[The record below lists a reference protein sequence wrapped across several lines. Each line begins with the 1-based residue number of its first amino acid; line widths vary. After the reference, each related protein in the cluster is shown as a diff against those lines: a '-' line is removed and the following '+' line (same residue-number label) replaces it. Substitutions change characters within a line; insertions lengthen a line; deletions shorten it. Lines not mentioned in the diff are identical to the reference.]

1 VPITPLPSVPST
13 MKFLF
18 QQTLGSDADV
28 LNRLFF
34 TYSGGPPAQADCLS
48 FATGAATA
56 WNSDLASHL
65 STSLTLTSVTVTDLA
80 SSSGQTAVAAV
91 SHAGS
96 VASPGIPAGSCM
108 VVHGHI
114 ARRYRGG
121 HQRWYQSGIPE
132 TYLTNPQQWATAD
145 VNAFSTAFSSFAT
158 AIAALT
164 SGTTSGLAA
173 VQVSYYSGSTQ
184 VLYPSGRYHTV
195 PTKRATGITDPVTG
209 WTVNTN
215 VASQRR
221 RNQLVN

>member
-1 VPITPLPSVPST
+1 LAITPLPNVPST

-34 TYSGGPPAQADCLS
+34 TYSGGPPASSDCLA
-48 FATGAATA
+48 FATDAATA
-56 WNSDLASHL
+56 WNSDLAPHL
-65 STSLTLTSVTVTDLA
+65 ASNLTLTSVTVTDLA
-80 SSSGQTAVAAV
+80 SSSGQTATYPT
-91 SHAGS
+91 SHVGQ
-96 VASPGIPAGSCM
+96 VASAGIPAGSCM

-132 TYLTNPQQWATAD
+132 TYILNPQQWVAADVSNFATAFG
-145 VNAFSTAFSSFAT
+145 AFSTA
-158 AIAALT
+158 IAASS
-164 SGTTSGLAA
+164 SGSTSGLSA
-173 VQVSYYSGSTQ
+173 VQVSYYNGSTQ

-195 PTKRATGITDPVTG
+195 PTKRATGVTDFVTG
-209 WTVNTN
+209 WTVNSN
-215 VASQRR
+215 IASQRR

>member
-1 VPITPLPSVPST
+1 MPITPLPAVPNC

-18 QQTLGSDADV
+18 QQSLGSDANI

-34 TYSGGPPAQADCLS
+34 TYTGGPPAQSDCLA

-56 WNSDLASHL
+56 WNTNLASRI
-65 STSLTLTSVTVTDLA
+65 TNQLTLTSVTVTDLA
-80 SSSGQTAVAAV
+80 SSSGQTATAVV
-91 SHAGS
+91 SHSGTTS
-96 VASPGIPAGSCM
+96 SSGIPAGSCM

-132 TYLTNPQQWATAD
+132 SYLNTPQQWIGTD
-145 VNAFSTAFSSFAT
+145 VSTFSTDFAAMVT

-195 PTKRATGITDPVTG
+195 PTKRATGVTDLITG
-209 WTVNTN
+209 WTANQN
-215 VASQRR
+215 VATQRR